1 MNSEKHGY
9 IYIMASAKNG
19 TLYVWVTS
27 NLIGRVWQHKNHVNK
42 KSFTDR
48 YDCDLLVYYEIYE
61 TIDAAIER
69 EKQIKWWSRQKKILL
84 IEKDN
89 PEWRDLYGDIA

>member
-1 MNSEKHGY
+1 MKEKKWY
-9 IYIMASAKNG
+9 IYILASAKNG

-27 NLIGRVWQHKNHVNK
+27 QLVARVWQHKNHIHK

-48 YDCDLLVYYEIYE
+48 YDCDLLVYYEVHE

-69 EKQIKWWSRQKKILL
+69 EKQIKWWSREKKILL
-84 IEKDN
+84 IQQDN
-89 PEWRDLYGDIA
+89 PEWRDLYDDIV